1 MGLDW
6 ETYDRKVIDETDA
19 AAARIWGL
27 RIRTKSNFFLG
38 RLRQMKKNNFANKKQ
53 RARHTTGIASIPVLI
68 MRYLRYGSNIAQ
80 ILLLL
85 AQPHDFV
92 PTAPREQWL
101 ETAPDPADVSGLLLK
116 GAVPPASLRMPT
128 PSEPIPA

>member
-1 MGLDW
+1 M
-6 ETYDRKVIDETDA
+6 IDETDA

-38 RLRQMKKNNFANKKQ
+38 RLRQMMKNNFANKKQ
-53 RARHTTGIASIPVLI
+53 RRRNATGLALVPVLV
-68 MRYLRYGSNIAQ
+68 MRYLRYANNILQ

-85 AQPHDFV
+85 AQPHDRV
-92 PTAPREQWL
+92 ATATRSEWL

-116 GAVPPASLRMPT
+116 GAVAPTLRQPQHTDAVPA
-128 PSEPIPA
+128 